1 MKIKIIDLLIKIANN
16 EKVPKHILL
25 TNIVFRYD
33 DDVQDYEN
41 DSEYL
46 FRDSFSNFDRSD
58 DFLNIEVDEV
68 EIIEEEKEIEK
79 IRMNGNCF
87 FSESIEA
94 WINKEKSSA
103 YCEFLSNKINELV
116 DEVNKLKK
124 EKK

>member
-1 MKIKIIDLLIKIANN
+1 MKIKIIDLLIKIAKK
-16 EKVPKHILL
+16 EAPKRIKFQ
-25 TNIVFRYD
+25 NKIWDFD
-33 DDVQDYEN
+33 NDAQDYN
-41 DSEYL
+41 DRKKYL
-46 FRDSFSNFDRSD
+46 LADYMNDYIYKSV
-58 DFLNIEVDEV
+58 FLNEEV

-116 DEVNKLKK
+116 DEINKLKK

>member
-25 TNIVFRYD
+25 TNIVFHYD
-33 DDVQDYEN
+33 DDIQDYEN

-58 DFLNIEVDEV
+58 DFLNIEVEEV

-79 IRMNGNCF
+79 IG
-87 FSESIEA
+87 
-94 WINKEKSSA
+94 
-103 YCEFLSNKINELV
+103 KIYDGFTDSYYDTCLETAIKKIDELV
-116 DEVNKLKK
+116 DEINKLKK